1 MALTITKDLEA
12 TNWTALSV
20 AFVTL
25 DVKWTEL
32 DWFVKVKL
40 NYYTSEVA
48 ARANPQG
55 ALKGIKTLPF
65 NLKFDYSRATDW
77 TDVQA
82 FVNTKVKEYLV
93 ANTDIVDAD
102 IVVSEV

>member
-12 TNWTALSV
+12 TNGTALSV
-20 AFVTL
+20 EFVTL

-32 DWFVKVKL
+32 DGFVKVKL

-48 ARANPQG
+48 ARANPKW
-55 ALKGIKTLPF
+55 ALRGIKNLPF
-65 NLKFDYSRATDW
+65 NLKFDYSRSENGN
-77 TDVQA
+77 DVQA
-82 FVNTKVKEYLV
+82 FVNTEVKAYLV
-93 ANTDIVDAD
+93 ANTDLEEAD